1 MPGIL
6 IVVIAILVVVAL
18 WAVATYNRLIGRRNR
33 VDNAWSQVDVQ
44 LKRRWDLIPNLVETV
59 KGYASHEQRTFERV
73 VQARNASQAATTPV
87 QQAGAENVL
96 TGALR
101 QLFAIA
107 EAYPELKASTNFS
120 ELSAQ
125 LSETEN
131 KVSVARQIYNDSVLT
146 YNNAVQQVPSSIIAG
161 LANFSTRE
169 FFDSPVAAEEAPRV
183 QF

>member
-1 MPGIL
+1 
-6 IVVIAILVVVAL
+6 VV
-18 WAVATYNRLIGRRNR
+18 
-33 VDNAWSQVDVQ
+33 
-44 LKRRWDLIPNLVETV
+44 
-59 KGYASHEQRTFERV
+59 H
-73 VQARNASQAATTPV
+73 ARNASQAATTPV
-87 QQAGAENVL
+87 QQAGAENML

-131 KVSVARQIYNDSVLT
+131 KISVARQIYNDSVLT